1 MTEQLNGTDN
11 QKVYRVLLYSEV
23 SWLFQKFLAFLNV
36 RLVLPQVCGPDD
48 IIHLKHK
55 NIYWALSTY
64 LSLDA
69 KFVYLAIV
77 MVENQGVRNSSFLL
91 GLISPNYVRQ

>member
-1 MTEQLNGTDN
+1 M
-11 QKVYRVLLYSEV
+11 YSEISSRITTV
-23 SWLFQKFLAFLNV
+23 WELL
-36 RLVLPQVCGPDD
+36 DD